1 MSVILNNG
9 QANTMLHTP
18 RAPLAP
24 LTHIPREIACV
35 ADYERYARERLD
47 ANAWA
52 YLSGGAGDEL
62 TVADNR
68 RAFER
73 WQLWPRV
80 LNDVSAGHT
89 ALTVC
94 GQPLAHPI
102 LLAPVAYQRLFHP
115 DGELASML
123 GAAAMDTPMVVSTL
137 SSIPLE
143 TLAQHAETPLWFQ
156 LYAQAER
163 AHTLDLMQRAEAAG
177 YRVLVVTVDAPLAGI
192 RCREHRAG
200 FALPAQVSAANLAG
214 YPSAPVADGVF
225 AQCGVQGLSWADLD
239 WLLAHTRLP
248 VLVKGVLHP
257 DDARRAVRAGA
268 AGVVVSNH
276 GGRTLDTLPASLD
289 VLAAVVEALAGEGEV
304 LLDGGVLRGGDVFK
318 ALALGARA
326 VLLGRAY
333 LHALAAAGALGV
345 AHALRTLREELEVT
359 MALCGCATLADIG
372 PSALRR
378 PV

>member
-1 MSVILNNG
+1 MPHS
-9 QANTMLHTP
+9 P
-18 RAPLAP
+18 RPLAPP
-24 LTHIPREIACV
+24 LTHIPRDIACV
-35 ADYERYARERLD
+35 ADYERHARERLD
-47 ANAWA
+47 DNAWA

-62 TVADNR
+62 TAADNR

-102 LLAPVAYQRLFHP
+102 LLAPVAYQQLFHP

-123 GAAAMDTPMVVSTL
+123 GAAAMHTPMVVSTL
-137 SSIPLE
+137 ASIPLE

-156 LYAQAER
+156 LYAQADR
-163 AHTLDLMQRAEAAG
+163 THTLDLVRRAEAAG
-177 YRVLVVTVDAPLAGI
+177 CRVLVVTVDAPLAGI

-200 FALPAQVSAANLAG
+200 FSLPAGITAANLAH
-214 YPSAPVADGVF
+214 YPPTPTAGGAF
-225 AQCGVQGLSWADLD
+225 AQCGVQGLTWADLD
-239 WLLAHTRLP
+239 WLLVHTRLP

-289 VLAAVVEALAGEGEV
+289 ALPAIVDALAGEGEV
-304 LLDGGVLRGGDVFK
+304 LLDGGIHRGGDVFK

-326 VLLGRAY
+326 VLLGRGY

-359 MALCGCATLADIG
+359 MALCGCATVEHIG
-372 PSALRR
+372 GHSVGKAG
-378 PV
+378 